1 MAQPRCRS
9 VLITG
14 CSRGIGLGLVR
25 GLAASSPSPE
35 LVFAT
40 CRFPEKAQEL
50 QQLSKQYSNIKLL
63 QLDVVCE
70 NSIKKVVKEVEEI
83 VGDKGLNCLIN
94 NAGINVLASLEE
106 VTAETMLTIYETNT
120 VAQLMV
126 TKAFLP
132 LLRKAAQL
140 GTGMGCH
147 RAAII
152 NMSSLA
158 ASMQLV
164 QANEMF
170 LKVYPYRI
178 AKTALNMITR
188 CLAADLKS
196 DGILCI
202 SLHPGWLQT
211 DMGGNMSLL
220 ALPVNKVKQNVN
232 ITAEFPVT
240 EGFENCSTQPQNP
253 SGAQPQQW
261 HTLDPE
267 LEEILI
273 PRKLSISPLESWLTV
288 RYSLPK
294 AEGAQEEEENPQPSE
309 CPPAAGTGGVEEG
322 EGALSDKVQCRNVLK
337 IRRRKMN
344 RHKYRK
350 LLKRRKFIRR
360 KIKEG
365 RKKRRQI
372 KFEKDLERIW
382 KKAGLKSA
390 PAGWQTPKIYLRSS
404 RR

>member
-1 MAQPRCRS
+1 
-9 VLITG
+9 
-14 CSRGIGLGLVR
+14 
-25 GLAASSPSPE
+25 
-35 LVFAT
+35 
-40 CRFPEKAQEL
+40 EL

-132 LLRKAAQL
+132 LLRRAAQL
-140 GTGMGCH
+140 STGMGCH

-211 DMGGNMSLL
+211 DMGGNMAPMQVQEAIPGILSVLDRL
-220 ALPVNKVKQNVN
+220 GEKENGSFLDWQGETLP
-232 ITAEFPVT
+232 
-240 EGFENCSTQPQNP
+240 
-253 SGAQPQQW
+253 W
-261 HTLDPE
+261 
-267 LEEILI
+267 
-273 PRKLSISPLESWLTV
+273 
-288 RYSLPK
+288 
-294 AEGAQEEEENPQPSE
+294 
-309 CPPAAGTGGVEEG
+309 
-322 EGALSDKVQCRNVLK
+322 
-337 IRRRKMN
+337 
-344 RHKYRK
+344 
-350 LLKRRKFIRR
+350 
-360 KIKEG
+360 
-365 RKKRRQI
+365 
-372 KFEKDLERIW
+372 
-382 KKAGLKSA
+382 
-390 PAGWQTPKIYLRSS
+390 
-404 RR
+404 

>member
-25 GLAASSPSPE
+25 GLAAANPSPDF
-35 LVFAT
+35 VFAT
-40 CRFPEKAQEL
+40 CRYPEKAQEL

-140 GTGMGCH
+140 STGMGCH

-211 DMGGNMSLL
+211 DMGGNM
-220 ALPVNKVKQNVN
+220 APMQVQEA
-232 ITAEFPVT
+232 IP
-240 EGFENCSTQPQNP
+240 G
-253 SGAQPQQW
+253 
-261 HTLDPE
+261 
-267 LEEILI
+267 IL
-273 PRKLSISPLESWLTV
+273 SV
-288 RYSLPK
+288 
-294 AEGAQEEEENPQPSE
+294 
-309 CPPAAGTGGVEEG
+309 
-322 EGALSDKVQCRNVLK
+322 
-337 IRRRKMN
+337 
-344 RHKYRK
+344 
-350 LLKRRKFIRR
+350 
-360 KIKEG
+360 
-365 RKKRRQI
+365 
-372 KFEKDLERIW
+372 LERLGE
-382 KKAGLKSA
+382 KENGSFLD
-390 PAGWQTPKIYLRSS
+390 WQGETLPW
-404 RR
+404 

>member
-25 GLAASSPSPE
+25 GLAAASPSPD

-40 CRFPEKAQEL
+40 CRYPEKAQEL

-178 AKTALNMITR
+178 AKLLR
-188 CLAADLKS
+188 CFKCYFIFHYNSVSFLGNRTEHDHPVS
-196 DGILCI
+196 GCRPEIRRN
-202 SLHPGWLQT
+202 SLHFLAPRLASNRHGWKHGSHAGA
-211 DMGGNMSLL
+211 GGY
-220 ALPVNKVKQNVN
+220 P
-232 ITAEFPVT
+232 
-240 EGFENCSTQPQNP
+240 
-253 SGAQPQQW
+253 
-261 HTLDPE
+261 
-267 LEEILI
+267 
-273 PRKLSISPLESWLTV
+273 
-288 RYSLPK
+288 RYSLCS
-294 AEGAQEEEENPQPSE
+294 GPS
-309 CPPAAGTGGVEEG
+309 
-322 EGALSDKVQCRNVLK
+322 R
-337 IRRRKMN
+337 
-344 RHKYRK
+344 
-350 LLKRRKFIRR
+350 
-360 KIKEG
+360 
-365 RKKRRQI
+365 
-372 KFEKDLERIW
+372 
-382 KKAGLKSA
+382 
-390 PAGWQTPKIYLRSS
+390 
-404 RR
+404 

>member
-1 MAQPRCRS
+1 MGVSAPRTADRREARIQSGGVAGVWRLRASESSEQWAEKNPQGPDFGDAGGAPGAALPCVLRKAARLLCLPGPGMMPNSCERSHMDKTTAQLLLGS
-9 VLITG
+9 LY
-14 CSRGIGLGLVR
+14 GLR
-25 GLAASSPSPE
+25 DPS
-35 LVFAT
+35 
-40 CRFPEKAQEL
+40 EL

-140 GTGMGCH
+140 STGMGCH

-211 DMGGNMSLL
+211 DMGGNMAPMQVQEAIPGILSVLDRL
-220 ALPVNKVKQNVN
+220 GEKENGSFLDWQGETLP
-232 ITAEFPVT
+232 
-240 EGFENCSTQPQNP
+240 
-253 SGAQPQQW
+253 W
-261 HTLDPE
+261 
-267 LEEILI
+267 
-273 PRKLSISPLESWLTV
+273 
-288 RYSLPK
+288 
-294 AEGAQEEEENPQPSE
+294 
-309 CPPAAGTGGVEEG
+309 
-322 EGALSDKVQCRNVLK
+322 
-337 IRRRKMN
+337 
-344 RHKYRK
+344 
-350 LLKRRKFIRR
+350 
-360 KIKEG
+360 
-365 RKKRRQI
+365 
-372 KFEKDLERIW
+372 
-382 KKAGLKSA
+382 
-390 PAGWQTPKIYLRSS
+390 
-404 RR
+404 

>member
-1 MAQPRCRS
+1 
-9 VLITG
+9 
-14 CSRGIGLGLVR
+14 
-25 GLAASSPSPE
+25 
-35 LVFAT
+35 
-40 CRFPEKAQEL
+40 EL
-50 QQLSKQYSNIKLL
+50 QQLSKQYSNIRLL

-178 AKTALNMITR
+178 AK
-188 CLAADLKS
+188 
-196 DGILCI
+196 
-202 SLHPGWLQT
+202 
-211 DMGGNMSLL
+211 
-220 ALPVNKVKQNVN
+220 
-232 ITAEFPVT
+232 
-240 EGFENCSTQPQNP
+240 
-253 SGAQPQQW
+253 
-261 HTLDPE
+261 
-267 LEEILI
+267 
-273 PRKLSISPLESWLTV
+273 
-288 RYSLPK
+288 
-294 AEGAQEEEENPQPSE
+294 
-309 CPPAAGTGGVEEG
+309 
-322 EGALSDKVQCRNVLK
+322 
-337 IRRRKMN
+337 
-344 RHKYRK
+344 
-350 LLKRRKFIRR
+350 
-360 KIKEG
+360 
-365 RKKRRQI
+365 
-372 KFEKDLERIW
+372 
-382 KKAGLKSA
+382 
-390 PAGWQTPKIYLRSS
+390 
-404 RR
+404 

>member
-25 GLAASSPSPE
+25 GLAAAEPAPDI
-35 LVFAT
+35 VFAT
-40 CRFPEKAQEL
+40 CRYPDKAQEL

-70 NSIKKVVKEVEEI
+70 SSIKKVVKEVEEI

-94 NAGINVLASLEE
+94 NAGINVLASLED

-140 GTGMGCH
+140 STGMGCH

-178 AKTALNMITR
+178 AKVWMIPGL
-188 CLAADLKS
+188 CLLGEIESAPLQVQEAIP
-196 DGILCI
+196 GIL
-202 SLHPGWLQT
+202 SVLDRLGEKENGSFLDWQGET
-211 DMGGNMSLL
+211 
-220 ALPVNKVKQNVN
+220 LP
-232 ITAEFPVT
+232 
-240 EGFENCSTQPQNP
+240 
-253 SGAQPQQW
+253 W
-261 HTLDPE
+261 
-267 LEEILI
+267 
-273 PRKLSISPLESWLTV
+273 
-288 RYSLPK
+288 
-294 AEGAQEEEENPQPSE
+294 
-309 CPPAAGTGGVEEG
+309 
-322 EGALSDKVQCRNVLK
+322 
-337 IRRRKMN
+337 
-344 RHKYRK
+344 
-350 LLKRRKFIRR
+350 
-360 KIKEG
+360 
-365 RKKRRQI
+365 
-372 KFEKDLERIW
+372 
-382 KKAGLKSA
+382 
-390 PAGWQTPKIYLRSS
+390 
-404 RR
+404 

>member
-25 GLAASSPSPE
+25 GLAASDPSPE
-35 LVFAT
+35 VVFAT
-40 CRFPEKAQEL
+40 CRYPDKAQEL

-94 NAGINVLASLEE
+94 NAGINVLASLED

-140 GTGMGCH
+140 STGMGCH

-178 AKTALNMITR
+178 AKVWMIPWALLTALNMITR

-202 SLHPGWLQT
+202 SLHPGWVQT
-211 DMGGNMSLL
+211 DMGGNMVS
-220 ALPVNKVKQNVN
+220 
-232 ITAEFPVT
+232 
-240 EGFENCSTQPQNP
+240 
-253 SGAQPQQW
+253 
-261 HTLDPE
+261 D
-267 LEEILI
+267 I
-273 PRKLSISPLESWLTV
+273 PT
-288 RYSLPK
+288 
-294 AEGAQEEEENPQPSE
+294 
-309 CPPAAGTGGVEEG
+309 
-322 EGALSDKVQCRNVLK
+322 
-337 IRRRKMN
+337 
-344 RHKYRK
+344 
-350 LLKRRKFIRR
+350 
-360 KIKEG
+360 
-365 RKKRRQI
+365 
-372 KFEKDLERIW
+372 
-382 KKAGLKSA
+382 
-390 PAGWQTPKIYLRSS
+390 
-404 RR
+404 

>member
-1 MAQPRCRS
+1 MAQQRCRS

-14 CSRGIGLGLVR
+14 CSRGIGLGLAR
-25 GLAASSPSPE
+25 GLAAASPAPDW
-35 LVFAT
+35 VIAT
-40 CRFPEKAQEL
+40 CRYPEKAQEL

-83 VGDKGLNCLIN
+83 LGDKGLNCLIN
-94 NAGINVLASLEE
+94 NAGINVVASLEE

-140 GTGMGCH
+140 STGMGCH

-178 AKTALNMITR
+178 AKTSKLICETDTLIPSSLFQTALNMITR
-188 CLAADLKS
+188 CLAADLKG

-202 SLHPGWLQT
+202 SLHPGWIQT
-211 DMGGNMSLL
+211 DMGGDMAPLQIQEAIPGILSVL
-220 ALPVNKVKQNVN
+220 AN
-232 ITAEFPVT
+232 
-240 EGFENCSTQPQNP
+240 
-253 SGAQPQQW
+253 
-261 HTLDPE
+261 
-267 LEEILI
+267 
-273 PRKLSISPLESWLTV
+273 LS
-288 RYSLPK
+288 
-294 AEGAQEEEENPQPSE
+294 
-309 CPPAAGTGGVEEG
+309 
-322 EGALSDKVQCRNVLK
+322 
-337 IRRRKMN
+337 
-344 RHKYRK
+344 
-350 LLKRRKFIRR
+350 
-360 KIKEG
+360 
-365 RKKRRQI
+365 
-372 KFEKDLERIW
+372 EKDNGSFLDGQGGTLPW
-382 KKAGLKSA
+382 
-390 PAGWQTPKIYLRSS
+390 
-404 RR
+404 

>member
-1 MAQPRCRS
+1 MLVTARKAWSVPLAETWRVQKCGFSSRLCFIELGNCSLLFYPFLDAGGTNLVPRS
-9 VLITG
+9 G
-14 CSRGIGLGLVR
+14 Q
-25 GLAASSPSPE
+25 SSPLRHRGFWFSPAE
-35 LVFAT
+35 
-40 CRFPEKAQEL
+40 EL

-140 GTGMGCH
+140 STGMGCH

-211 DMGGNMSLL
+211 DMGGNMAPMQVQEAIPGILSVLDRL
-220 ALPVNKVKQNVN
+220 GEKENGSFLDWQGETLP
-232 ITAEFPVT
+232 
-240 EGFENCSTQPQNP
+240 
-253 SGAQPQQW
+253 W
-261 HTLDPE
+261 
-267 LEEILI
+267 
-273 PRKLSISPLESWLTV
+273 
-288 RYSLPK
+288 
-294 AEGAQEEEENPQPSE
+294 
-309 CPPAAGTGGVEEG
+309 
-322 EGALSDKVQCRNVLK
+322 
-337 IRRRKMN
+337 
-344 RHKYRK
+344 
-350 LLKRRKFIRR
+350 
-360 KIKEG
+360 
-365 RKKRRQI
+365 
-372 KFEKDLERIW
+372 
-382 KKAGLKSA
+382 
-390 PAGWQTPKIYLRSS
+390 
-404 RR
+404 

>member
-1 MAQPRCRS
+1 MCWFPSSEVGDS
-9 VLITG
+9 VTNSAVSVPLSDTELSLKCFCTLPLSG
-14 CSRGIGLGLVR
+14 FGFVFFFLCYMPR
-25 GLAASSPSPE
+25 GLLLGRPAGQSLEQCSS
-35 LVFAT
+35 
-40 CRFPEKAQEL
+40 KEL

-140 GTGMGCH
+140 STGMGCH

-211 DMGGNMSLL
+211 DMGGNMAPMQVQEAIPGILSVLDRL
-220 ALPVNKVKQNVN
+220 GEKENGSFLDWQGETLP
-232 ITAEFPVT
+232 
-240 EGFENCSTQPQNP
+240 
-253 SGAQPQQW
+253 W
-261 HTLDPE
+261 
-267 LEEILI
+267 
-273 PRKLSISPLESWLTV
+273 
-288 RYSLPK
+288 
-294 AEGAQEEEENPQPSE
+294 
-309 CPPAAGTGGVEEG
+309 
-322 EGALSDKVQCRNVLK
+322 
-337 IRRRKMN
+337 
-344 RHKYRK
+344 
-350 LLKRRKFIRR
+350 
-360 KIKEG
+360 
-365 RKKRRQI
+365 
-372 KFEKDLERIW
+372 
-382 KKAGLKSA
+382 
-390 PAGWQTPKIYLRSS
+390 
-404 RR
+404 

>member
-1 MAQPRCRS
+1 MLNSCR
-9 VLITG
+9 L
-14 CSRGIGLGLVR
+14 LH
-25 GLAASSPSPE
+25 
-35 LVFAT
+35 
-40 CRFPEKAQEL
+40 EL

-140 GTGMGCH
+140 STGMGCH

-178 AKTALNMITR
+178 AKVSRLPWAVLSGPSKIAGMKPNKRCADLYVATPTALNMITR

-211 DMGGNMSLL
+211 DMGGNMAPMQVQEAIPGILSVLDRL
-220 ALPVNKVKQNVN
+220 GEKENGSFLDWQGETLP
-232 ITAEFPVT
+232 
-240 EGFENCSTQPQNP
+240 
-253 SGAQPQQW
+253 W
-261 HTLDPE
+261 
-267 LEEILI
+267 
-273 PRKLSISPLESWLTV
+273 
-288 RYSLPK
+288 
-294 AEGAQEEEENPQPSE
+294 
-309 CPPAAGTGGVEEG
+309 
-322 EGALSDKVQCRNVLK
+322 
-337 IRRRKMN
+337 
-344 RHKYRK
+344 
-350 LLKRRKFIRR
+350 
-360 KIKEG
+360 
-365 RKKRRQI
+365 
-372 KFEKDLERIW
+372 
-382 KKAGLKSA
+382 
-390 PAGWQTPKIYLRSS
+390 
-404 RR
+404 